1 MAIGW
6 QNFFFLQLIGFC
18 ILITGMMLYNDI
30 VILPAIKFIGIRMG
44 FMEEEVTEYR
54 DLEVEAED
62 GESHREVQ
70 LSREDQEA

>member
-1 MAIGW
+1 MSLVAVASLLALVGAE
-6 QNFFFLQLIGFC
+6 
-18 ILITGMMLYNDI
+18 
-30 VILPAIKFIGIRMG
+30 LPAIKFIGIRMG
-44 FMEEEVTEYR
+44 FLEDEVTEYR